1 VDTNVGAATPYAR
14 RAGPGPKR
22 YHDIASEKDL
32 VLSLTIKPAPI
43 RKSFV
48 VNTSQAHAFEVFTDG
63 FDRWW
68 PRTHHIGESPL
79 KRVVLEPGVG
89 GRWYSV
95 HEGGEEQPW
104 GDVLEWDPPSRLV
117 LAWRIDHTFHCNPN
131 LLTEV
136 EVRFTPLSDNRTQV
150 DFEHRHLER
159 FGDSEAAHQ
168 TLARMDG
175 GWGLILGRYQTVVE
189 A

>member
-1 VDTNVGAATPYAR
+1 MACTVPVLAPSANPDV
-14 RAGPGPKR
+14 
-22 YHDIASEKDL
+22 ASEGDL

-48 VNTSQAHAFEVFTDG
+48 VNASQAHAFEVFTDG

-68 PRTHHIGESPL
+68 PRTHHVGATPL

-104 GDVLEWDPPSRLV
+104 GDVLEWEPPSRLV
-117 LAWRIDHTFHCNPN
+117 LAWRIDHTFHCDPN

-136 EVRFTPLSDNRTQV
+136 EVRFTPLNDNRTLV

-159 FGDSEAAHQ
+159 LGDSEAALQ
-168 TLARMDG
+168 TLTRMDS
-175 GWGLILGRYQTVVE
+175 GWGLILGHYQTVVE